1 VSGITSSASVSTS
14 SLSAPDS
21 AASLLYSVQS
31 GTIVLSRELPAF
43 GGGWGAGAGAL
54 GSPDLGG
61 AAVTAN
67 AGRAASLGALSVP
80 EGWTSAA
87 PAFSQVASAMPGGA
101 SPLGATPPVVPG
113 GQGAPLGR
121 PLSNTAGR
129 RGASARETARYSY
142 RPAVFQRPVY
152 TG

>member
-1 VSGITSSASVSTS
+1 
-14 SLSAPDS
+14 
-21 AASLLYSVQS
+21 
-31 GTIVLSRELPAF
+31 
-43 GGGWGAGAGAL
+43 
-54 GSPDLGG
+54 
-61 AAVTAN
+61 
-67 AGRAASLGALSVP
+67 
-80 EGWTSAA
+80 
-87 PAFSQVASAMPGGA
+87 MPGGA